1 MTRLARRFRVALV
14 LGDVGVALLAAC
26 SNPLGLAPA
35 TSTNEVDTV
44 TLYAVQGTGL
54 NSPSAYAIIGRTAIL
69 TQQTA
74 GWDFVFS
81 YDSLNRPAFYPTGAL
96 PKYAIVDSVLAPGFQ
111 VSNAS
116 FDNTSEAPVDGYVTD
131 KPALLSLQ
139 AVLLA
144 RSKSETCPDGTVY
157 PLYAKIQPIAFDSVA
172 RSVTFL
178 VLADQNCGYRSLVAN
193 SLPSQ

>member
-35 TSTNEVDTV
+35 TSANQVDTI
-44 TLYAVQGTGL
+44 TLYAIQGT
-54 NSPSAYAIIGRTAIL
+54 NINTPSAYAIIGRTAVL

-74 GWDFVFS
+74 GWDFVFN
-81 YDSLNRPAFYPTGAL
+81 YDSLRRPAFYPTGAL
-96 PKYAIVDSVLAPGFQ
+96 PKYAIVDSVVSPGFQ

-116 FDNTSEAPVDGYVTD
+116 FDNTTEAPTDGYVTD
-131 KPALLSLQ
+131 KPVVLTLQ
-139 AVLLA
+139 TVLIA

-157 PLYAKIQPIAFDSVA
+157 PLFAKIQPIAFDSVA
-172 RSVTFL
+172 RSVRFR
-178 VLADQNCGYRSLVAN
+178 VLADQNCGYRGLAPG
-193 SLPSQ
+193 LPSQ

>member
-35 TSTNEVDTV
+35 TSANQVDTI
-44 TLYAVQGTGL
+44 TLYAIQGT
-54 NSPSAYAIIGRTAIL
+54 NINTPSAYAIIGRTAVL

-74 GWDFVFS
+74 GWDFVFN
-81 YDSLNRPAFYPTGAL
+81 YDSLRRPAFYPTGAL
-96 PKYAIVDSVLAPGFQ
+96 PKYAIVDSVVAPGFQ

-116 FDNTSEAPVDGYVTD
+116 FDNTTEAPTDGYVTD
-131 KPALLSLQ
+131 KPVVLTLQ
-139 AVLLA
+139 TVLIA

-157 PLYAKIQPIAFDSVA
+157 PLFAKIQPIAFDSVA
-172 RSVTFL
+172 RSVRFR
-178 VLADQNCGYRSLVAN
+178 VLADQNCGYRGLAPG
-193 SLPSQ
+193 LPSQ